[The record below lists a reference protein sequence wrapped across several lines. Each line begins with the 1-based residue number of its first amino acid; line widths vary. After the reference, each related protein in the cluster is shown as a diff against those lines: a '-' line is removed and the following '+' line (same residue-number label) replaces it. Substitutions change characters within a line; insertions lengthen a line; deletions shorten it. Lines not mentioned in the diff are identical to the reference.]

1 MPPSK
6 DFLET
11 LPESQY
17 GFIYHY
23 YRAEV
28 YRETNWRNRLDV
40 TINWAIGT
48 TGAILSFVFSNSQVP
63 HTIIIMNFFIVLFF
77 LYSESRRFRYYLILK
92 ARTRLLEQNLLNRIF
107 SDKSIPKA
115 EDHAWITQL
124 HDSLTNPTITMSRT
138 ESISWRLRRN
148 YIFLLLVIFVTWIV
162 KITTGPIP
170 VRSIGEVLANAR
182 MWIIPGTVVVGVFIV
197 LLVYLLI
204 IAITIPRQSDES
216 DLP

>member
-1 MPPSK
+1 MTTAK

-11 LPESQY
+11 LPDSQY

-48 TGAILSFVFSNSQVP
+48 TGAILSFVFSNPQLP
-63 HTIIIMNFFIVLFF
+63 HTVIIMNFFIVLFF
-77 LYSESRRFRYYLILK
+77 LYSESRRFRYYQILK
-92 ARTRLLEQNLLNRIF
+92 ARTKLLERNLLNRIF
-107 SDKSIPKA
+107 SDKSVKKDD
-115 EDHAWITQL
+115 DHSWVTQL

-148 YIFLLLVIFVTWIV
+148 YIFLLPIIYLTWIV
-162 KITTGPIP
+162 KITTSPIP
-170 VRSIGEVLANAR
+170 VRSIGEMLANAR
-182 MWIIPGTVVVGVFIV
+182 MWVIPGTVVVGIFTAI
-197 LLVYLLI
+197 LVYLII
-204 IAITIPRQSDES
+204 IAITIPRQSEED